1 VNLMNSSKK
10 QKSFVF
16 KKKKQGQPLSFSF
29 LFWKKKKKETDT
41 EMTVGYDYDG
51 LDKKL
56 LYSLSPKKIPSINQ
70 IKQAKKVLNTKEKVI
85 LNILLF
91 VIVVSGI
98 VWLVGF
104 YKRNVK
110 IYPQKGGEYIEGL
123 IGAPKNINP
132 LYDSARDVD
141 SDISR
146 LIFSS
151 LFKRDGSGNVINDLV
166 EEYSVSDN
174 GLEYSFKIKNNV
186 KWHNGEKLTS
196 ADIVFTIETI
206 KNSEYGSPLRS
217 SLTGASIQSEDEY
230 SFKIILK
237 ESYSSFLDVL
247 TFGILPQNLWSE
259 VAPSNAFL
267 HELNIKPIGSGP
279 YKFKSLTKTKSG
291 DIKEFVL
298 IANDDYYE
306 QEPYIEKVILKF
318 YTNYNELISALNNN
332 QINGISYLPYSLRSD
347 VVSKS
352 SLNFNRLNLPQISS
366 IFFNQKKN
374 SILSNKSLRQS
385 LAKLIDKN
393 KICDE
398 IFSGNASLAD
408 GPILPNSPSYNSDIE
423 KISYNYDEASKFLD
437 EASWSLLDFK
447 NEEITAIRELQD
459 LENQKKELSADA
471 GNDLN
476 EINTKITEKSN
487 NLQSIPNFDV
497 KKNILERF
505 NSDASDLIG
514 AWRFKK
520 SSDTSKKYEYLSLEL
535 TTVDLTDN
543 ILVAE
548 FIKAS
553 WEKVGIRTTIKT
565 ITPAQIQSDIVAKK
579 DFEALL
585 LSQVL
590 GGDQDNYAFWHS
602 SQISNN
608 GLNISE
614 YKNKDV
620 DKLLEEARL
629 SLSQEDR
636 IAKYKKFQEL
646 LYKDYPNIF
655 LYYPSYTYVQSKKI
669 KGFDFNSILNPADR
683 FNNIS
688 HWYIKTNKKLKLR

>member
-1 VNLMNSSKK
+1 MNLFKSNKK

-16 KKKKQGQPLSFSF
+16 KKKKQGQPLSFA
-29 LFWKKKKKETDT
+29 FWKKKKNGSEI
-41 EMTVGYDYDG
+41 ENEIGYDYDG

-56 LYSLSPKKIPSINQ
+56 LYSLSPKKIPNLNQ
-70 IKQAKKVLNTKEKVI
+70 IKYTKKVLSTKEKII
-85 LNILLF
+85 LNALVVLL
-91 VIVVSGI
+91 VGATVL
-98 VWLVGF
+98 WLVGF
-104 YKRNVK
+104 LKNNIKV
-110 IYPQKGGEYIEGL
+110 YPKSGGEYSEGL
-123 IGAPKNINP
+123 LGAPKNINP

-151 LFKRDGSGNVINDLV
+151 LFKRDGNGNIINDLV

-174 GLEYSFKIKNNV
+174 GLEYNFKIKNNV
-186 KWHNGEKLTS
+186 KWHNGESLTS
-196 ADIVFTIETI
+196 ADVVFTIEAI
-206 KNSEYGSPLRS
+206 KNPEYGSPLRS
-217 SLTGASIQSEDEY
+217 SLSGATISVIDDY
-230 SFKIILK
+230 SFKINLK
-237 ESYSSFLDVL
+237 ESYSSFLDIL
-247 TFGILPQNLWSE
+247 TFGILPSNLWSD
-259 VAPSNAFL
+259 VSPSNAFL
-267 HELNIKPIGSGP
+267 NELNIKPIGSGP

-298 IANDDYYE
+298 VANDDYYE
-306 QEPYIEKVILKF
+306 QVPYIEKIVLKF
-318 YTNYNELISALNNN
+318 YSNYNELISALNNN
-332 QINGISYLPYSLRSD
+332 QINGISYLPHGLRSD
-347 VVSKS
+347 VASKS

-374 SILSNKSLRQS
+374 SALSSKALRQA

-398 IFSGNASLAD
+398 IFSGNASVAD
-408 GPILPNSPSYNSDIE
+408 GPILPNSSSYNNDLE
-423 KISYNYDEASKFLD
+423 KVSYNYDEANNYLN
-437 EASWSLLDFK
+437 EALWQVV
-447 NEEITAIRELQD
+447 ELKIEDINTIKELID
-459 LENQKKELSADA
+459 LENQKNELSANNPEA
-471 GNDLN
+471 DLT
-476 EINTKITEKSN
+476 EINSKIEEKNTAVSA
-487 NLQSIPNFDV
+487 IEGYEV
-497 KKNILERF
+497 KRNILDRF
-505 NSDASDLIG
+505 NLDNDSLLG
-514 AWRFKK
+514 LWRFKK
-520 SSDTSKKYEYLSLEL
+520 SSDASKKYDYLNIEL

-543 ILVAE
+543 VLVAE
-548 FIKAS
+548 FIKSS
-553 WEKVGIRTTIKT
+553 WEKVGVRVNIKT
-565 ITPAQIQSDIVAKK
+565 IAPNQIQSDIVAKK

-602 SQISNN
+602 SQISST

-629 SLSQEDR
+629 SLNADDR
-636 IAKYKKFQEL
+636 ILKYKKFQEL
-646 LYKDYPNIF
+646 INQDFPAVF

-669 KGFDFNSILNPADR
+669 KGFDFSSILNPADR

>member
-1 VNLMNSSKK
+1 MNSSKK

-29 LFWKKKKKETDT
+29 LFWKKKKKNDET
-41 EMTVGYDYDG
+41 ESSVGYDYDG

-56 LYSLSPKKIPSINQ
+56 LYSLSPKKIPNISQ
-70 IKQAKKVLNTKEKVI
+70 IKHAKKVLSAKEKII
-85 LNILLF
+85 LNILLL
-91 VIVVSGI
+91 VIAVAGI
-98 VWLVGF
+98 IWLVGF
-104 YKRNVK
+104 YKRNII
-110 IYPQKGGEYIEGL
+110 IYPQKGGEYTEGL
-123 IGAPKNINP
+123 LGAPKNINP

-151 LFKRDGSGNVINDLV
+151 LFKRDASGNVVNDLV
-166 EEYSVSDN
+166 EEYSISDN

-186 KWHNGEKLTS
+186 KWHNGEQLTS
-196 ADIVFTIETI
+196 ADIVFTIESI

-217 SLTGASIQSEDEY
+217 SLVGASIQIDDEY

-247 TFGILPQNLWSE
+247 TFGILPQNLWLD

-291 DIKEFVL
+291 DIKEFILV
-298 IANDDYYE
+298 ANEDYYE
-306 QEPYIEKVILKF
+306 QAPYIEKIILKF
-318 YTNYNELISALNNN
+318 YSNYNELISALNNN

-374 SILSNKSLRQS
+374 SVLANKALRQA
-385 LAKLIDKN
+385 LAKAIDKN

-398 IFSGNASLAD
+398 IFSGNASVAD
-408 GPILPNSPSYNSDIE
+408 SPILPNSPSYNDEIE
-423 KISYNYDEASKFLD
+423 KVLYNYDEANNYLN
-437 EASWSLLDFK
+437 EAAWSLIEFK
-447 NEEITAIRELQD
+447 AEEISVIKDWQN
-459 LENQKKELSADA
+459 LENQKKELSEA
-471 GNDLN
+471 GTDLN
-476 EINTKITEKSN
+476 EINSKIEEKN
-487 NLQSIPNFDV
+487 QVIKDIPNIEV
-497 KKNILERF
+497 KKNILERY
-505 NSDASDLIG
+505 NSEADNLTG
-514 AWRFKK
+514 LWRFKK
-520 SSDTSKKYEYLSLEL
+520 SSDASKKYDYLAIEL

-543 ILVAE
+543 ILVAD
-548 FIKAS
+548 FIKLS
-553 WEKVGIRTTIKT
+553 WEKIGVRTTIKT

-579 DFEALL
+579 DFQALL

-602 SQISNN
+602 SQISNS

-629 SLSQEDR
+629 SLSQDDR
-636 IAKYKKFQEL
+636 VAKYKKFQEL

-655 LYYPSYTYVQSKKI
+655 LYYPSYTYVQNKKI

>member
-1 VNLMNSSKK
+1 MNLFKSNKK

-16 KKKKQGQPLSFSF
+16 KKKKQGQPLSFA
-29 LFWKKKKKETDT
+29 FWKKKKNGSEI
-41 EMTVGYDYDG
+41 ENEIGYDYDG

-56 LYSLSPKKIPSINQ
+56 LYSLSPKKIPNLNQ
-70 IKQAKKVLNTKEKVI
+70 IKYTKKVLSTKEKII
-85 LNILLF
+85 LNALVVLL
-91 VIVVSGI
+91 VGATVL
-98 VWLVGF
+98 WLVGF
-104 YKRNVK
+104 LKNNIKV
-110 IYPQKGGEYIEGL
+110 YPKSGGEYSEGL
-123 IGAPKNINP
+123 LGAPKNINP

-151 LFKRDGSGNVINDLV
+151 LFKRDGNGNIINDLV

-174 GLEYSFKIKNNV
+174 GLEYNFKIKNNV
-186 KWHNGEKLTS
+186 KWHNGESLTS
-196 ADIVFTIETI
+196 ADVVFTIEAI
-206 KNSEYGSPLRS
+206 KNPEYGSPLRS
-217 SLTGASIQSEDEY
+217 SLSGATISVVDDY
-230 SFKIILK
+230 SFKINLK
-237 ESYSSFLDVL
+237 ESYSSFLDIL
-247 TFGILPQNLWSE
+247 TFGILPSNLWSD
-259 VAPSNAFL
+259 VSPSNAFL
-267 HELNIKPIGSGP
+267 NELNIKPIGSGP

-298 IANDDYYE
+298 VSNDDYYE
-306 QEPYIEKVILKF
+306 QVPYIEKIVLKF
-318 YTNYNELISALNNN
+318 YSNYNELISALNNN
-332 QINGISYLPYSLRSD
+332 QINGISYLPHGLRSD
-347 VVSKS
+347 VASKS

-374 SILSNKSLRQS
+374 SALSSKALRQA

-398 IFSGNASLAD
+398 IFSGNASVAD
-408 GPILPNSPSYNSDIE
+408 GPILPNSSSYNNDLE
-423 KISYNYDEASKFLD
+423 KVSYNYDEANNYLN
-437 EASWSLLDFK
+437 EALWQVV
-447 NEEITAIRELQD
+447 ELKIEDINTIKELID
-459 LENQKKELSADA
+459 LENQKNELSANNPEA
-471 GNDLN
+471 DLT
-476 EINTKITEKSN
+476 EINSKIEEKNTAVSA
-487 NLQSIPNFDV
+487 IEGYEV
-497 KKNILERF
+497 KRNILDRF
-505 NSDASDLIG
+505 NLDNDSLLG
-514 AWRFKK
+514 LWRFKK
-520 SSDTSKKYEYLSLEL
+520 SSDASKKYDYLNIEL

-543 ILVAE
+543 VLVAE
-548 FIKAS
+548 FIKSS
-553 WEKVGIRTTIKT
+553 WEKVGVRVNIKT
-565 ITPAQIQSDIVAKK
+565 IAPNQIQSDIVAKK

-602 SQISNN
+602 SQISST

-629 SLSQEDR
+629 SLNADDR
-636 IAKYKKFQEL
+636 ILKYKKFQEL
-646 LYKDYPNIF
+646 INQDFPAVF

-669 KGFDFNSILNPADR
+669 KGFDFSSILNPADR